1 MWCGK
6 KGGCTRGGRPSVNTQ
21 ANLFFRKCF
30 IAPIYRPDV
39 AAKSKM
45 SAAEMRM
52 SQKQSCAEVKNSP
65 DPFGLSLHRLDHCEI
80 CRFHLPCHS
89 RRCLHQW
96 NVFIGAPFF
105 VLSVRSYEDLLHVQ
119 NKCLAIRLSEGKT
132 GKTLSSLPCSVVVAT
147 FREDTNSEPT
157 CTDAQNLFL

>member
-1 MWCGK
+1 MY
-6 KGGCTRGGRPSVNTQ
+6 TQ

-39 AAKSKM
+39 APKSKM

-52 SQKQSCAEVKNSP
+52 SQKQSYAEVKNSP
-65 DPFGLSLHRLDHCEI
+65 DPFRLSLHRFDDCEL
-80 CRFHLPCHS
+80 CRFHFPNRS

-105 VLSVRSYEDLLHVQ
+105 VLSVRRPNCSRILAKSYEDLLHVQ
-119 NKCLAIRLSEGKT
+119 NKYLAIRLSEGKT

-157 CTDAQNLFL
+157 CTDAHNLFL